1 MENKSVEHAVRQ
13 HFKCGR
19 KGNSKEEMMKRI
31 LSAAILGLLVMF
43 VMASGVGNITIK
55 GSDTLVRLGQRWAEE
70 YMKQNKGVVIQVS
83 GGGSGTGIAAL
94 LNGTTDICE
103 SSRDMKKKEYD
114 MAKQKGLDVHRVA
127 VALDGIAVFLH
138 ESNPVKDLSLAQLK
152 GIYTGA
158 ITNWK
163 EVGGPDAQIIVYS
176 RENNSGTYAFFKEHV
191 LNEED
196 FADRAQT
203 LPGTSAVVNAV
214 SKDKNGI
221 GYGGIAWA
229 AGTKFVPVKVDDT
242 SAAIT
247 PTMESITSGVYPISR
262 ELYWFFN
269 GKPTGEIKKLVNW
282 TLSEEGQKVAELVD
296 YIPLPRKSAEA
307 NIVQ

>member
-1 MENKSVEHAVRQ
+1 
-13 HFKCGR
+13 
-19 KGNSKEEMMKRI
+19 MKRI
-31 LSAAILGLLVMF
+31 LITAAIGLLLTF
-43 VMASGVGNITIK
+43 VLASGAANITVK

-70 YMKQNKGVVIQVS
+70 YMKINKDVVIQVS

-94 LNGTTDICE
+94 LNGTTDVCE

-114 MAKQKGLDVHRVA
+114 LAKEKGINVHRVA

-138 ESNPVKDLSLAQLK
+138 ETSPVKELSLAQLK

-163 EVGGPDAQIIVYS
+163 EVGGPDAQIIIYS

-196 FADRAQT
+196 FAERAQT

-229 AGTKFVPVKVDDT
+229 TGVKYAAVKKDDT
-242 SAAIT
+242 TAAVSPNIET
-247 PTMESITSGVYPISR
+247 VTSGAYPISR

-269 GKPTGEIKKLVNW
+269 GKPSGEIQKLVNW
-282 TLSEEGQKVAELVD
+282 TLSVEGQKVAELVD
-296 YIPLPRKSAEA
+296 YIPLPRKLAEA
-307 NIVQ
+307 NVVQ